1 MDLSI
6 IIVSYNVKEFLR
18 GAIAS
23 VLRSLAM
30 GDIESE
36 IIVVDND
43 STDGSAAMIRT
54 EFPQVQLHALKE
66 NLGFGRANNLALK
79 HAKGEYMLL
88 LNPDTILG
96 EDTLST
102 MLDFMHAHPEAG
114 LAGCKLLNG
123 DGIFQLSCRRGFPTP
138 WASFTKLFGLA
149 SLFPHSKLFAR
160 YNLTYLPV
168 DATYE
173 VDALGGA
180 FMMLSKS
187 AWNATKGFDEDF
199 FMYGEDIDL
208 CYRAKQA
215 GFKVY
220 YVNTTATIHF
230 KGESTRRSAMN
241 ELQVFYEA
249 MHVFVKK
256 HYRASFLFTLLL
268 RLGIFL
274 RRTIALARRHRSSF
288 ALVVF
293 DYLMIALSVLITSK
307 ILFGTWFGLPQQDYP
322 FAYLVPPIVVVLLLA
337 ILKAYHPNS
346 RASIRPVIIAVPA
359 ILIGLSS
366 LTYFFKEFPAS
377 RIFVV
382 IVTLVTGLMLLF
394 NRLAL
399 GIARRMVWG
408 LGTTASPP
416 LRRALIVGADD
427 EALRIA
433 SLLARMEFLRR
444 FHVVGLIDRSLERL
458 NSETEPGLRILGDT
472 NMVAKIVREHR
483 VTEVIF
489 ASDSVPYTEV
499 LAIMQRTSHENP
511 SMRVNFSMVPA
522 ASDVLLGKQNI
533 ELLSETPEESVALLP
548 VAYNLDRVSH
558 RFAKRLLDMIVSG
571 AGLPF
576 VMAIFFLNPTEERRE
591 LKEAW
596 LHILRGQSTLVGVEG
611 ISDRDTYFPKPGL
624 TSLAAVAVKNGRR
637 EEDIQQFDQYY
648 ARNHTMAMDCEIL
661 LKAIFI
667 RPSAEPWTGLSRRR
681 V

>member
-23 VLRSLAM
+23 VQRSLTA
-30 GDIESE
+30 GSIEGE

-43 STDGSAAMIRT
+43 SSDGSAAMICS
-54 EFPQVQLHALKE
+54 EFPETRLYALNE

-79 HAKGEYMLL
+79 HAEGNFFLL
-88 LNPDTILG
+88 LNPDTIVG
-96 EDTLST
+96 EETLST
-102 MLDFMHAHPEAG
+102 MLDFMRSHPEAG

-123 DGIFQLSCRRGFPTP
+123 DGTFQLSCRRGFPTP

-149 SLFPHSKLFAR
+149 SLFPNSKLFAR
-160 YNLTYLPV
+160 YNLTYLPI

-180 FMMLSKS
+180 FMMLSRD

-208 CYRAKQA
+208 CYRTKQA
-215 GFKVY
+215 GFKIF
-220 YVNTTATIHF
+220 YVHSTATVHF
-230 KGESTRRSAMN
+230 KGESTRRSAIN

-274 RRTIALARRHRSSF
+274 RRTIALARRHRSSL
-288 ALVVF
+288 ALVAL
-293 DYLMIALSVLITSK
+293 DYLMIGLSVLLSSK
-307 ILFGTWFGLPQQDYP
+307 LLFDAWFGLPQWDYP
-322 FAYLVPPIVVVLLLA
+322 FAYLVPPVLVVLLLA
-337 ILKAYHPNS
+337 ILKAYHPS
-346 RASIRPVIIAVPA
+346 RRMSIRPVVIAIPA

-377 RIFVV
+377 RSFV
-382 IVTLVTGLMLLF
+382 IAVTLVAGVLLLID
-394 NRLAL
+394 RVAL
-399 GIARRMVWG
+399 GTARRLLRGM
-408 LGTTASPP
+408 GTSANPQ
-416 LRRALIVGADD
+416 LRRALIVGADE

-444 FHVVGLIDRSLERL
+444 FEVVGLIDRTLERL
-458 NSETEPGLRILGDT
+458 NSEVQPGLRILGDT
-472 NMVAKIVREHR
+472 NMVAKVVREKK
-483 VTEVIF
+483 VAEVIF
-489 ASDSVPYTEV
+489 ANGAVPYTEV
-499 LAIMQRTSHENP
+499 LAIMQRTSEENP

-533 ELLSETPEESVALLP
+533 ELLTEAAGESLALLP
-548 VAYNLDRVSH
+548 IVYNLDRLSH
-558 RFAKRLLDMIVSG
+558 RLAKRLLDIIVSG
-571 AGLPF
+571 TILP
-576 VMAIFFLNPTEERRE
+576 IFAVASLLRPTKIWRERRD
-591 LKEAW
+591 AW
-596 LHILRGQSTLVGVEG
+596 AEIFIGQRTLVGVEG
-611 ISDRDTYFPKPGL
+611 IGDREAYYPKPGL
-624 TSLAAVAVKNGRR
+624 TSLAAVTAKNNRR
-637 EEDIQQFDQYY
+637 EEDIRQFDQYY
-648 ARNHTMAMDCEIL
+648 ARNHTIGMDCEIL
-661 LKAIFI
+661 LKAIFA
-667 RPSAEPWTGLSRRR
+667 RPSAWASIPQRRA
-681 V
+681 

>member
-23 VLRSLAM
+23 VLRSLAT
-30 GDIESE
+30 GNIEGE

-43 STDGSAAMIRT
+43 SSDGSAAMIRS
-54 EFPQVQLHALKE
+54 EFPDVQLHALNE

-79 HAKGEYMLL
+79 LAKGNYFLL

-96 EDTLST
+96 EETLST
-102 MLDFMHAHPEAG
+102 MLGFMRSHPEAG

-123 DGIFQLSCRRGFPTP
+123 DGTFQLSCRRGFPTP

-149 SLFPHSKLFAR
+149 SLFPNSKLFAR
-160 YNLTYLPV
+160 YNLTYLPI

-180 FMMLSKS
+180 FMMLSRS
-187 AWNATKGFDEDF
+187 AWNETHGFDEDF

-220 YVNTTATIHF
+220 YVNTTATVHF

-274 RRTIALARRHRSSF
+274 RRTIALARRHRSG
-288 ALVVF
+288 LTLIVL
-293 DYLMIALSVLITSK
+293 DYLLIGLSVLITSK
-307 ILFGTWFGLPQQDYP
+307 ILFDTWFGLPKPDYP
-322 FAYLVPPIVVVLLLA
+322 FAYLIPPIVVVLLLA
-337 ILKAYHPNS
+337 ILKAYHPGS
-346 RASIRPVIIAVPA
+346 QRSVRPVVIAIPA

-366 LTYFFKEFPAS
+366 LTYFFKEFPSS
-377 RIFVV
+377 RSFVV
-382 IVTLVTGLMLLF
+382 AVTLVAGMMLLF
-394 NRLAL
+394 DRIAL
-399 GIARRMVWG
+399 RMARQLRGGM
-408 LGTTASPP
+408 GTSTNPQ
-416 LRRALIVGADD
+416 LRRALIVGADE

-444 FHVVGLIDRSLERL
+444 FEVVGLIDRSLERM
-458 NSETEPGLRILGDT
+458 NFEAQPGLRILGDT
-472 NMVAKIVREHR
+472 NMVAKVVREKKIA
-483 VTEVIF
+483 EVIF
-489 ASDSVPYTEV
+489 SSGAVPYTEV
-499 LAIMQRTSHENP
+499 LAIMQRTSEENP

-533 ELLSETPEESVALLP
+533 ELLTEAAGESFALLP
-548 VAYNLDRVSH
+548 VAYNLDRLSH
-558 RFAKRLLDMIVSG
+558 RFAKRLLDIGVSG
-571 AGLPF
+571 AAIPL
-576 VMAIFFLNPTEERRE
+576 VMASYFINPTQDRRERRNT
-591 LKEAW
+591 W
-596 LHILRGQSTLVGVEG
+596 IQIFRGHRTLVGMEG
-611 ISDRDTYFPKPGL
+611 SGESYYPKPGL

-648 ARNHTMAMDCEIL
+648 ARNHTFAMDCEIL
-661 LKAIFI
+661 LKAIFM
-667 RPSAEPWTGLSRRR
+667 RPSAETWTGTSRRR